1 MQPGEGW
8 NLGLSIHSIILLERF
23 PERERMGAGSRL
35 SITGNVPLVY
45 VGYERAMVTFVNKSK
60 LEI

>member
-1 MQPGEGW
+1 
-8 NLGLSIHSIILLERF
+8 LERF